1 MGGATVLEGENST
14 ILANLQSIGSPQIMI
29 PGKANKFSTQMNI
42 IKCEDIKEED
52 NSFINQQPIEEEQKQ
67 STYLGQITEGT
78 IPQGTMHFVIHESQ
92 EQLSPLLVKTH
103 LYTKSALNFD
113 VTATNDQLPMIQMNG
128 AEGPV
133 RF

>member
-1 MGGATVLEGENST
+1 
-14 ILANLQSIGSPQIMI
+14 
-29 PGKANKFSTQMNI
+29 
-42 IKCEDIKEED
+42 
-52 NSFINQQPIEEEQKQ
+52 
-67 STYLGQITEGT
+67 
-78 IPQGTMHFVIHESQ
+78 MHFVIHESQ

-103 LYTKSALNFD
+103 PYTKSALNFD